1 MSAKTLIAAVG
12 RASGKTTRLIQLAR
26 SFDATILTTD
36 AGRASFVRESAR
48 GLGANV
54 RVMPFAQYV
63 SSDGIDKTDHVV
75 IDDADDILESLI
87 GHGVSAITLNGAM
100 L

>member
-12 RASGKTTRLIQLAR
+12 RASGKTTRLIRLAR

-54 RVMPFAQYV
+54 RVMPFAEYV
-63 SSDGIDKTDHVV
+63 GLDGTDKTGHVV
-75 IDDADDILESLI
+75 IDDADDILEALV
-87 GHGVSAITLNGAM
+87 GHGVSAITLNGDM